1 VTKETFEMVS
11 LHRSQIRWLR
21 HVSCTSL
28 VEEKKRSGHKT
39 VWRCRRNYST
49 ASHSTRHTTTR
60 TLLSKI
66 SLSFL
71 GRHPLG
77 SLRTMFLENLT
88 PSVTAWI
95 RSLLCSTLTMTITTS
110 LYAEWKVS
118 ALYIILWKERER
130 AGGKYITVQQYDS
143 DNTSGT

>member
-1 VTKETFEMVS
+1 VTLEIYEMMS

-28 VEEKKRSGHKT
+28 VEERKQSGHKI

-49 ASHSTRHTTTR
+49 ASHSTRHITTR
-60 TLLSKI
+60 TRLSKI
-66 SLSFL
+66 SLFFL

-77 SLRTMFLENLT
+77 SLRTTFLESLT

-95 RSLLCSTLTMTITTS
+95 RSLLCSILTMTITTCS
-110 LYAEWKVS
+110 HAEWKVS
-118 ALYIILWKERER
+118 AMYIILWKG
-130 AGGKYITVQQYDS
+130 AAAQQQQ
-143 DNTSGT
+143 